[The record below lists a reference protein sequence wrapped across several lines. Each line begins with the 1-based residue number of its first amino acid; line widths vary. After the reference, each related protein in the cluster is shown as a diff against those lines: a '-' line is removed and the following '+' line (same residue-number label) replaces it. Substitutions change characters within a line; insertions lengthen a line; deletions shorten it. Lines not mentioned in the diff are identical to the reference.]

1 MTGYESYLSSLPPK
15 PEYIREVVYPYC
27 GNPLYAML
35 RERGILVETERKMT
49 AKILSAADGASTYQ
63 MEDGGIAEV
72 MPNKYSGAE
81 IIVIIPPEQVQAYR
95 RYQSPLPFWAW
106 STG

>member
-1 MTGYESYLSSLPPK
+1 
-15 PEYIREVVYPYC
+15 
-27 GNPLYAML
+27 ML
-35 RERGILVETERKMT
+35 NTHNI
-49 AKILSAADGASTYQ
+49 
-63 MEDGGIAEV
+63 GIAEV

-81 IIVIIPPEQVQAYR
+81 VIVIIPPEQVQAYR

>member
-1 MTGYESYLSSLPPK
+1 MNGYESYLSSLPPK
-15 PEYIREVVYPYC
+15 PEYIREVVYPHC

-35 RERGILVETERKMT
+35 RERGILVETERKMA

-81 IIVIIPPEQVQAYR
+81 VIVIIPPEQVQAYR
-95 RYQSPLPFWAW
+95 RYQAPLPFWAW

>member
-1 MTGYESYLSSLPPK
+1 MIRYESYLSSLPPK
-15 PEYIREVVYPYC
+15 PEYIREVVYPYY

-35 RERGILVETERKMT
+35 RERGILAETEQTMT

-81 IIVIIPPEQVQAYR
+81 VIVIIPPEQVQAYR